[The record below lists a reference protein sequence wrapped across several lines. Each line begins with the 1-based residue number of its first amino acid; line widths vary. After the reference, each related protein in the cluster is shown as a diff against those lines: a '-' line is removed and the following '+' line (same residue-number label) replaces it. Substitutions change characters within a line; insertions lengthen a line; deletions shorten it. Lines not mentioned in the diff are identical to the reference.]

1 MQEINQILPIKYLHA
16 HPGNPRKELGD
27 ISELTESI
35 RAKGVLQPLTVLP
48 ELDEQGDITGDSY
61 TVLIGHRRM
70 AAAKAAGETK
80 VPCVILLEE
89 VNEKEQLEIM
99 LMENIQRSNLTV
111 YEEAQGFQ
119 QLLDFG
125 ADIDEICAKSGFS
138 ESTVRRRLEIA
149 KLDKEKVQ
157 QAQVRQPSLS
167 DYAKLAQIE
176 SIEKRNELLD
186 DIGTNN
192 FNLSLSIAIREQN
205 HEKLVKPIEEELKQA
220 GFKKLPESQRY
231 TSEWQMTQYIRLK
244 EWADDKKQLPKNNV
258 DGYKYWI
265 DEGNVYLYRKL
276 EKKKEVAPSPEEQ
289 KKEKVKLRKWA
300 ELDKLSESCY
310 NLRKEFIDNFTFT
323 KSKAQDVLM
332 GALYAGIYNNAN
344 YVSGDRKAIYSLL
357 GIDNENPYSAEA
369 QKQKE
374 NIGKDTSWAAGDR
387 IPKLIYAMFG
397 DSKNLFCAQDYRLKA
412 PAFQE
417 NPKLSLL
424 YYWLSTIGYEM
435 ADEEKQLMC
444 GTHTVFQEEL
454 DL

>member
-1 MQEINQILPIKYLHA
+1 MQGITQTLPIKYLHA
-16 HPGNPRKELGD
+16 HPGNPRKDIGD

-35 RAKGVLQPLTVLP
+35 KAKGILQPLTVIP
-48 ELDEQGDITGDSY
+48 DMNNYGEIKGDSY

-80 VPCVILLEE
+80 VPCVIILED

-149 KLDKEKVQ
+149 KLDQGKVKK
-157 QAQVRQPSLS
+157 AQERQTLLS

-205 HEKLVKPIEEELKQA
+205 HEKLVKPIEEELKKA
-220 GFKKLPESQRY
+220 GFKKLLEGQRY
-231 TSEWQMTQYIRLK
+231 TAEWQMFQYISIYK
-244 EWADDKKQLPKNNV
+244 WADDKKQLPKNNIEECR
-258 DGYKYWI
+258 YLI
-265 DEGNVYLYRKL
+265 DEASVYLYRKL
-276 EKKKEVAPSPEEQ
+276 EKKKEAAPSPEEQ

-300 ELDKLSESCY
+300 ELDKLAESCY
-310 NLRKEFIDNFTFT
+310 NLRKEFIDNYTFT
-323 KSKAQDVLM
+323 KTKAQDVLM

-344 YVSGDRKAIYSLL
+344 YASGDRNAIYSLI

-374 NIGKDTSWAAGDR
+374 NIGKDISWATGDK

-397 DSKNLFCAQDYRLKA
+397 DSTKLYCAQDYRLKA
-412 PAFQE
+412 PVFQE

-424 YYWLSTIGYEM
+424 YHWLRTLGYEM
-435 ADEEKQLMC
+435 ADEEMQLMH
-444 GTHTVFQEEL
+444 GTHTIFQEEL

>member
-1 MQEINQILPIKYLHA
+1 MKGITQILPLKYLHA

-35 RAKGVLQPLTVLP
+35 KAKGVLQPLTVLP
-48 ELDEQGDITGDSY
+48 ELDEQGDMTGDSY

-80 VPCVILLEE
+80 VPCVILLEA
-89 VNEKEQLEIM
+89 VDEKEQLEIM
-99 LMENIQRSNLTV
+99 LMENIQRSSLTV
-111 YEEAQGFQ
+111 YEEAHGFQ

-149 KLDKEKVQ
+149 KLDKDKVQ

-192 FNLSLSIAIREQN
+192 FNLSLSVAIREQN
-205 HEKLVKPIEEELKQA
+205 HEKLVKPIEEELKKA
-220 GFKKLPESQRY
+220 GFKKLPEGQRY
-231 TSEWQMTQYIRLK
+231 TAEWQMFQYISIYK
-244 EWADDKKQLPKNNV
+244 WADDKKQLPKNNV
-258 DGYKYWI
+258 DGYKYCI
-265 DEGNVYLYRKL
+265 DEAIVYLYRKL
-276 EKKKEVAPSPEEQ
+276 EKEKEAAPSPEEQ

-300 ELDKLSESCY
+300 EMDKLSETCY
-310 NLRKEFIDNFTFT
+310 NLRKEFIDNYTFT

-374 NIGKDTSWAAGDR
+374 NIGKDTSWAADDR

-417 NPKLSLL
+417 KPKLSLL

>member
-1 MQEINQILPIKYLHA
+1 MQGITQTLPIKYLHA
-16 HPGNPRKELGD
+16 HPGNPRKDIGD

-35 RAKGVLQPLTVLP
+35 KAKGILQPLTVIP
-48 ELDEQGDITGDSY
+48 DMNNYGEIKGDSY

-80 VPCVILLEE
+80 VPCVIILED

-149 KLDKEKVQ
+149 KLDQGKVKK
-157 QAQVRQPSLS
+157 AQERQTLLS

-205 HEKLVKPIEEELKQA
+205 HEKLVKPIEEELKKA
-220 GFKKLPESQRY
+220 GFKKLPEGQRY
-231 TSEWQMTQYIRLK
+231 TAEWQMFQYISIYK
-244 EWADDKKQLPKNNV
+244 WADDKKQLPKNNV
-258 DGYKYWI
+258 DGYKYCI
-265 DEGNVYLYRKL
+265 DEASVYFYRKL
-276 EKKKEVAPSPEEQ
+276 EKKKEAAPSPEEQ

-300 ELDKLSESCY
+300 EMDKLSETCY
-310 NLRKEFIDNFTFT
+310 KLRKEFIDNYTFT

-344 YVSGDRKAIYSLL
+344 YASGDRNAIYSLL

-374 NIGKDTSWAAGDR
+374 NVGKDTSWAAGDK

-397 DSKNLFCAQDYRLKA
+397 DSTKLFCAQDYRLKA

-424 YYWLSTIGYEM
+424 YYWLKTLGYEM
-435 ADEEKQLMC
+435 ADEEMHLMH

>member
-1 MQEINQILPIKYLHA
+1 MQGITQQLPLKYLHE
-16 HPGNPRKELGD
+16 HPGNPRKDLGD
-27 ISELTESI
+27 LSELTESI
-35 RAKGVLQPLTVLP
+35 RAKGILQPLTVIP
-48 ELDEQGDITGDSY
+48 DMNNYGEIKGDSY

-80 VPCVILLEE
+80 VPCVIILED

-99 LMENIQRSNLTV
+99 LMENIQRSSLTV
-111 YEEAQGFQ
+111 QEEAQGFQ

-149 KLDKEKVQ
+149 KLDQGKVKK
-157 QAQVRQPSLS
+157 AQERQPLLS

-205 HEKLVKPIEEELKQA
+205 HEKLVKPIEEELKKA
-220 GFKKLPESQRY
+220 GFQKLPESQRY
-231 TSEWQMTQYIRLK
+231 TAEWQMFQYILLDK
-244 EWADDKKQLPKNNV
+244 WNDDKKQLPKKNAE
-258 DGYKYWI
+258 DYRYWI
-265 DEGNVYLYRKL
+265 DEASVYLYRKL
-276 EKKKEVAPSPEEQ
+276 EKKKEAAPSPEEQ

-300 ELDKLSESCY
+300 EMDKLSESCY
-310 NLRKEFIDNFTFT
+310 KLRKEFIDNYTFT

-344 YVSGDRKAIYSLL
+344 YASGDRNAIYSLL

-374 NIGKDTSWAAGDR
+374 NIGKDTSWATGDK

-397 DSKNLFCAQDYRLKA
+397 DSTKLFCAQDYRLKA

-424 YYWLSTIGYEM
+424 YHWLRTLGYEM
-435 ADEEKQLMC
+435 ADEEMQLMH
-444 GTHTVFQEEL
+444 GTHTIFQEEL

>member
-1 MQEINQILPIKYLHA
+1 MQGITQTLPIKYLHA

-35 RAKGVLQPLTVLP
+35 KAKGVLQPLTVIP
-48 ELDEQGDITGDSY
+48 ELDEQGDMTGDSY

-80 VPCVILLEE
+80 VPCVIILEA

-149 KLDKEKVQ
+149 KLDQGKVKK
-157 QAQVRQPSLS
+157 AQERQTLLS

-205 HEKLVKPIEEELKQA
+205 HEKLVKPIEEELKKA

-231 TSEWQMTQYIRLK
+231 TAEWQMFQYISLYK
-244 EWADDKKQLPKNNV
+244 WDDDKKQLPKNNIEECR
-258 DGYKYWI
+258 YLI
-265 DEGNVYLYRKL
+265 DEAIVYLYRKL
-276 EKKKEVAPSPEEQ
+276 EKKKEAAPSPKEQ
-289 KKEKVKLRKWA
+289 ERQKAILRKWA
-300 ELDKLSESCY
+300 ELNKLAESCY
-310 NLRKEFIDNFTFT
+310 NLRKEFIDNYIYT
-323 KSKAQDVLM
+323 KTKAQDVLM
-332 GALYAGIYNNAN
+332 GALYAGINRIVN
-344 YVSGDRKAIYSLL
+344 YESADYKGINIIL
-357 GIDNENPYSAEA
+357 GIDNDNPCSAEA
-369 QKQKE
+369 ERIKK
-374 NIGKDTSWAAGDR
+374 NVAKDTRWASVDN
-387 IPKLIYAMFG
+387 IPKLVYAMFG
-397 DSKNLFCAQDYRLKA
+397 DQKNLVCAENCKYGGPMYK
-412 PAFQE
+412 E
-417 NPKLSLL
+417 NPKLTLL
-424 YYWLSTIGYEM
+424 YHWLRTLGYEM
-435 ADEEKQLMC
+435 ADEEMQLMH
-444 GTHTVFQEEL
+444 GTHTIFQEEL

>member
-1 MQEINQILPIKYLHA
+1 MQGITQQLPLKYLHE
-16 HPGNPRKELGD
+16 HPGNPRKDLGD
-27 ISELTESI
+27 LSELTESI
-35 RAKGVLQPLTVLP
+35 RAKGILQPLTVIP
-48 ELDEQGDITGDSY
+48 DMNNYGEIKGDSY

-80 VPCVILLEE
+80 VPCVIILED

-149 KLDKEKVQ
+149 KLDQGKVKK
-157 QAQVRQPSLS
+157 AQERQTLLS

-192 FNLSLSIAIREQN
+192 FDISLSIALREQ
-205 HEKLVKPIEEELKQA
+205 ETAKVIEPIEKGIKEA
-220 GFKKLPESQRY
+220 GFKKLTDNQRCSNDWNY
-231 TSEWQMTQYIRLK
+231 QERLDVLK
-244 EWADDKKQLPKNNV
+244 WETDKAKLPKRNIAEYRYFIYNQFLYI
-258 DGYKYWI
+258 YKKRI
-265 DEGNVYLYRKL
+265 
-276 EKKKEVAPSPEEQ
+276 
-289 KKEKVKLRKWA
+289 KEKTVEETPAQQEERKSTMRKWA
-300 ELDKLSESCY
+300 ELDKLSETCY
-310 NLRKEFIDNFTFT
+310 NLRKEFIDNYTFT
-323 KSKAQDVLM
+323 KSKAQEVLM

-344 YVSGDRKAIYSLL
+344 YASGDRKAIYSLL
-357 GIDNENPYSAEA
+357 GIDNENPYSEEA

-374 NIGKDTSWAAGDR
+374 NIGKDTSWAAGVK

-397 DSKNLFCAQDYRLKA
+397 DSTKLFCAQDYRVKA

-454 DL
+454 KL

>member
-1 MQEINQILPIKYLHA
+1 MQGITQQLPLKYLHE
-16 HPGNPRKELGD
+16 HPGNPRKDLGD
-27 ISELTESI
+27 LSELTESI
-35 RAKGVLQPLTVLP
+35 RAKGILQPLTVIP
-48 ELDEQGDITGDSY
+48 DMNNYGEIKGDSY

-80 VPCVILLEE
+80 VPCVIILED

-99 LMENIQRSNLTV
+99 LMENIQRSSLTV
-111 YEEAQGFQ
+111 QEEAQGFQ

-149 KLDKEKVQ
+149 KLDQGKVKK
-157 QAQVRQPSLS
+157 AQERQPLLS

-176 SIEKRNELLD
+176 SIEKRNKLLD

-205 HEKLVKPIEEELKQA
+205 HEKLVKPIENELKQA
-220 GFKKLPESQRY
+220 GFKKLPEGQRY
-231 TSEWQMTQYIRLK
+231 TAEWQMVQYINLYKWNEDK
-244 EWADDKKQLPKNNV
+244 EKLPKNNIE
-258 DGYKYWI
+258 DCLYWI
-265 DEGNVYLYRKL
+265 DDDFVYLYKKL
-276 EKKKEVAPSPEEQ
+276 EKKKEEAPAPKEQ
-289 KKEKVKLRKWA
+289 EKQKAILRKWA
-300 ELDKLSESCY
+300 ELDKLAETCY

-344 YVSGDRKAIYSLL
+344 YGSGNRKEIFSLL
-357 GIDNENPYSAEA
+357 GIDNENPYTLQA
-369 QKQKE
+369 QKQRE
-374 NIGKDTSWAAGDR
+374 NIGKDTSWATNDK
-387 IPKLIYAMFG
+387 IPKLVYAMF
-397 DSKNLFCAQDYRLKA
+397 DDEKKLACVQDYRLKA
-412 PAFQE
+412 PMYNE
-417 NPKLSLL
+417 NPRLSLL
-424 YYWLSTIGYEM
+424 YCWLSTLGYEM

-444 GTHTVFQEEL
+444 GTHTIFQEEL